1 MKSVI
6 IVEGL
11 SKKYRIGNREPYHAL
26 RDVISKGVKKIF
38 KFGKSKENEDEQYI
52 WALKDVSFEVKE
64 GEVVGIIGRNGAGKS
79 TLLKILSKITYP
91 TKGYAIVR
99 GSIGSML
106 EVGIGFH
113 PELTGKENIFLYGTI
128 LGMKRKEIE
137 REFDQIVEFS
147 GLSDFID
154 TPVKYYSSGMYVRLA
169 FATAAHLQTDILLV
183 DEVLAVG
190 DAEFQKRCLNK
201 MGEVTREGRTVLFV
215 SHNIPAILNLCPRAI
230 LLDAG
235 KIILDG
241 PANYVIDKYLQIS
254 SEITKIPLSQ
264 RTDRRG
270 NQKLRFVDFQLLN
283 RKWEPIS
290 QAVSGEDLIIA
301 FQYESPDGKPLRNV
315 HVAIGIHGKYDENL
329 FHLSTDVSNSDF
341 RSIPPKGTIICYI
354 PKLPLQ
360 PGRYPF
366 NLFCKVEN
374 EIADWIQW
382 AGAIDVEP
390 GDFFGSGK
398 LPPISQ
404 GVFLVRHSWD
414 VISE

>member
-11 SKKYRIGNREPYHAL
+11 SKKYRIGKREPYQYL
-26 RDVISKGVKKIF
+26 RDIILERVRKFFSFGRDDKGK
-38 KFGKSKENEDEQYI
+38 DEQYI

-113 PELTGKENIFLYGTI
+113 PELTGRENIFLYGTI

-137 REFDQIVEFS
+137 RKFDQIVEFS

-201 MGEVTREGRTVLFV
+201 MGEVKKEGRTVLFV

-241 PANYVIDKYLQIS
+241 PANYVIDKYLQTS

-264 RTDRRG
+264 RTDRKG

-283 RKWEPIS
+283 GKGEPIS

-301 FQYESPDGKPLRNV
+301 LKYESANEKPLKNV
-315 HVAIGIHGKYDENL
+315 HVDISIYGIYDESL
-329 FHLSTDVSNSDF
+329 FLLSTYVSGGDF
-341 RSIPPKGTIICYI
+341 KEIPQSGTIICYI
-354 PKLPLQ
+354 PRLPLQ
-360 PGRYPF
+360 PRRYNF
-366 NLFCKVEN
+366 GVFCKVEN
-374 EIADWIQW
+374 EIADWVQW

>member
-11 SKKYRIGNREPYHAL
+11 SKKYRIGKREPYQYL
-26 RDVISKGVKKIF
+26 RDIILERVRKFFSFGRDDKGK
-38 KFGKSKENEDEQYI
+38 DEQYI

-113 PELTGKENIFLYGTI
+113 PELTGRENIFLYGTI

-137 REFDQIVEFS
+137 RKFDQIVEFS

-201 MGEVTREGRTVLFV
+201 MGEVKKEGRTVLFV

-241 PANYVIDKYLQIS
+241 PANYVIDKYLQTS
-254 SEITKIPLSQ
+254 SGMPKYSFTYFTSSVINPKSSAII
-264 RTDRRG
+264 G
-270 NQKLRFVDFQLLN
+270 KKGKFLRIVLKN
-283 RKWEPIS
+283 E
-290 QAVSGEDLIIA
+290 
-301 FQYESPDGKPLRNV
+301 
-315 HVAIGIHGKYDENL
+315 KY
-329 FHLSTDVSNSDF
+329 
-341 RSIPPKGTIICYI
+341 GT
-354 PKLPLQ
+354 
-360 PGRYPF
+360 
-366 NLFCKVEN
+366 
-374 EIADWIQW
+374 
-382 AGAIDVEP
+382 
-390 GDFFGSGK
+390 
-398 LPPISQ
+398 
-404 GVFLVRHSWD
+404 
-414 VISE
+414 